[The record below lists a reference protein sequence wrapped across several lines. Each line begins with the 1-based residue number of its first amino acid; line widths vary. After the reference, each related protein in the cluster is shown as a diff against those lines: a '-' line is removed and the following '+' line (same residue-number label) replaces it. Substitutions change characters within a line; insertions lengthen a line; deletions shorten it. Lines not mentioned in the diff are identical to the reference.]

1 MGIEHRLC
9 SLRHP
14 QTHAMVERFNGR
26 ISDIVKQTRF
36 SSAAELDSTLSHYL
50 VTYNHLIPQRAL
62 KHQSPIQALRQ
73 WRSEK
78 PELFV
83 NPIKKHAGLDT
94 RIWSKH

>member
-9 SLRHP
+9 PPRHP
-14 QTHAMVERFNGR
+14 QTNGMVQRFNRR
-26 ISDIVKQTRF
+26 ISDIFKQTRF
-36 SSAAELDSTLSHYL
+36 SLAAELDRTLSHYL

-73 WRSEK
+73 WCAEK